1 MSDSQTKQNRLTLR
15 PVDESEAIAVFESDD
30 LSMLILEVETGR
42 IVDANA
48 AAIRLFDL
56 PSEYGDLNLSAYLSL
71 TPDQILRYVAGS
83 RTAWVFGISRSSC
96 PVSHGSPR
104 ASAARRFVAVAGA
117 SLRLCHCP

>member
-1 MSDSQTKQNRLTLR
+1 MTDSQTTQNRMKR
-15 PVDESEAIAVFESDD
+15 QPVDELEAITVFESDD
-30 LSMLILEVETGR
+30 LSMLILEAETGR

-83 RTAWVFGISRSSC
+83 RTA
-96 PVSHGSPR
+96 
-104 ASAARRFVAVAGA
+104 
-117 SLRLCHCP
+117 